1 MQLYILI
8 LLLIV
13 IAIFGNIFH
22 KHRRWRQ
29 EKNIRTAF
37 RVLTRVRTLPDANV
51 IPYLRKID
59 PFVFEELLL
68 TVFEEKGYKVIR
80 NKRYTGDGG
89 IDGRIIENGNI
100 VLIQAKR
107 YKSYVSR
114 EHIMNFRKLIE
125 HSNSNKGYFIH
136 TGKTG
141 SDTLKN
147 SSDEKLIII
156 SGHKLI
162 KLICSV

>member
-1 MQLYILI
+1 MKLYILI
-8 LLLIV
+8 LLFAAVVIFRIV
-13 IAIFGNIFH
+13 FDTH
-22 KHRRWRQ
+22 KRWRQ
-29 EKNIRTAF
+29 ERNIRTAS
-37 RVLTRVRTLPDANV
+37 RVLTKVRTLPDSKV

-68 TVFEEKGYKVIR
+68 SVFEEKGCKVIR

-89 IDGRIIENGNI
+89 IDGRIIENGHL

-114 EHIMNFRKLIE
+114 EHIMNFKKLIE

-136 TGKTG
+136 TGRTG
-141 SDTLKN
+141 TDTLKN
-147 SSDEKLIII
+147 SSNEKLIII

>member
-1 MQLYILI
+1 MS
-8 LLLIV
+8 
-13 IAIFGNIFH
+13 
-22 KHRRWRQ
+22 
-29 EKNIRTAF
+29 
-37 RVLTRVRTLPDANV
+37 
-51 IPYLRKID
+51 
-59 PFVFEELLL
+59 
-68 TVFEEKGYKVIR
+68 VFEEKGCKVIR

-89 IDGRIIENGNI
+89 VDGRIIENGHL

-147 SSDEKLIII
+147 GSDGKLFII

-162 KLICSV
+162 KLICNV

>member
-1 MQLYILI
+1 MKLYILI
-8 LLLIV
+8 LLFSAVVIFRIV
-13 IAIFGNIFH
+13 FDTH
-22 KHRRWRQ
+22 KRWRQ
-29 EKNIRTAF
+29 ERNIRTAS
-37 RVLTRVRTLPDANV
+37 RVLTKVRTLPDSKV

-68 TVFEEKGYKVIR
+68 SVFEEKGCKVIR

-89 IDGRIIENGNI
+89 IDGRIIENGHL

-114 EHIMNFRKLIE
+114 EHIMNFKKLIE

-136 TGKTG
+136 TGRTG
-141 SDTLKN
+141 TDTLKN
-147 SSDEKLIII
+147 SSNEKLIII